1 MTTVTMT
8 ERSLRVWHDKVEAK
22 IKVAGSGPPLVFLH
36 GAGGLIWDPFLDGLA
51 ERFTV
56 YAPEHPGTSA
66 GNPDAVNPLDDLWDL
81 VLFYYEVFDQLGLR
95 SPAVVGHS
103 FGGMMAAE
111 LAATCPERVSQL
123 VLISPIGLWR
133 DDAPVENWMIIT
145 PATDLPNYLFSDPQG
160 PAAAQMF
167 AIPEDPEVRVSAQL
181 QLIWSMACTGKFV
194 WPIPDKG
201 LKKRIHRITAPTLII
216 WGKQDRLVPAVY
228 AQEFADR
235 LPGSRVE
242 VVDAAGHVVQLEQRE
257 QVARLISDFL
267 QVSAPT

>member
-1 MTTVTMT
+1 
-8 ERSLRVWHDKVEAK
+8 
-22 IKVAGSGPPLVFLH
+22 
-36 GAGGLIWDPFLDGLA
+36 
-51 ERFTV
+51 
-56 YAPEHPGTSA
+56 
-66 GNPDAVNPLDDLWDL
+66 
-81 VLFYYEVFDQLGLR
+81 
-95 SPAVVGHS
+95 
-103 FGGMMAAE
+103 
-111 LAATCPERVSQL
+111 
-123 VLISPIGLWR
+123 
-133 DDAPVENWMIIT
+133 
-145 PATDLPNYLFSDPQG
+145 
-160 PAAAQMF
+160 MF